1 MSERPTHPVIEKLRA
16 RREVHAQRHLVYRIA
31 VAIAGV
37 VLILFGLFL
46 ALPGVPGPGLV
57 IVAVGLGLLALE
69 WDPAERMLERIVD
82 KLEDARDASRPTQV
96 ALVAGGVLLGIASL
110 ALTAVFFDVPIL
122 PF

>member
-1 MSERPTHPVIEKLRA
+1 
-16 RREVHAQRHLVYRIA
+16 
-31 VAIAGV
+31 